1 MYGLFELSIVLSR
14 MVYKWRERGDTSDDS
29 GSIDEPPPPPPP
41 PPVRDA
47 PRRLGAPA

>member
-14 MVYKWRERGDTSDDS
+14 MVYRWREGRDASDS
-29 GSIDEPPPPPPP
+29 GPVDEPPPPQDQ
-41 PPVRDA
+41 RDE